1 MNQKN
6 ANKIATALLIYAIVN
21 ALIGF
26 FVFASLIDDSS
37 VIAASLLST
46 CITFSFF
53 IYALGKIIQLL
64 QDIKDESRNASQ
76 TIQRQFTDNNN
87 LPSIYL
93 YLR

>member
-37 VIAASLLST
+37 VIAASLLGT

-53 IYALGKIIQLL
+53 IYALGEIIQLL

-93 YLR
+93 YPR